1 MLLTVSKQKKKKK
14 KYRNNSAK
22 LLYLGTFGMKY
33 AKAIVTFEIINPEF
47 LKLQSF
53 VQRERTLN
61 LERKTP
67 YLIFF

>member
-1 MLLTVSKQKKKKK
+1 MLLTVSKQKEKKK

-22 LLYLGTFGMKY
+22 MLYLGTFGTKY
-33 AKAIVTFEIINPEF
+33 AKAIVTFEISNLKF

>member
-1 MLLTVSKQKKKKK
+1 M
-14 KYRNNSAK
+14 
-22 LLYLGTFGMKY
+22 LYLGTFGMKY
-33 AKAIVTFEIINPEF
+33 AKAIVTFEISNLEF

>member
-1 MLLTVSKQKKKKK
+1 M
-14 KYRNNSAK
+14 
-22 LLYLGTFGMKY
+22 LYLGTFGTKY
-33 AKAIVTFEIINPEF
+33 AKAIVTFEISNLKF